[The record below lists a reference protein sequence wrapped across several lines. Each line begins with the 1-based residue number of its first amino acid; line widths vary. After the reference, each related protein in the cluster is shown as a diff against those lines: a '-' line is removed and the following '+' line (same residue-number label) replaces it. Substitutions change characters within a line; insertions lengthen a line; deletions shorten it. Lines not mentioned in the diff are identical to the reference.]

1 MTLFVLFVTTFL
13 VSCTEPTLS
22 EYVETFN
29 SECPEDMGD
38 GVVITSAEL
47 NQNCLQINMLDQE
60 DILGVDDPE
69 MRQMLP
75 AIAQGM
81 KETFLSNRDMRDVF
95 EKCVEEG
102 YGFRIVLKGSQSK
115 KGVPILE
122 VTKDELKYA
131 LLRYK

>member
-1 MTLFVLFVTTFL
+1 MTLFLLFVTTL
-13 VSCTEPTLS
+13 MVSCTELTLS
-22 EYVETFN
+22 EYVEEFN

-69 MRQMLP
+69 MRKMLP

-81 KETFLSNRDMRDVF
+81 KETFLSNTDMKDIF

-102 YGFRIVLKGSQSK
+102 YGFRIVLKGPQSQ
-115 KGVPILE
+115 KGVAILQ